1 LLKAGVQYANRVL
14 YQRNKAGNRKIFA
27 RTILK
32 APSLPLEGEG
42 EKGIASLPD
51 HLEA

>member
-1 LLKAGVQYANRVL
+1 MKLHHHTFSGCE
-14 YQRNKAGNRKIFA
+14 KAGNRKIFA